1 MDVAKGALRQDV
13 FYAPCASRKTVFC
26 RIFRLSYQRMHR
38 LKRDYL
44 SQIPYIGSPKK
55 AFSPRMAPDDFLFPR
70 YNKDFGI
77 YISMRVYCGNA
88 DI

>member
-44 SQIPYIGSPKK
+44 SQIPAPLPDSPVATERKEYVRELS
-55 AFSPRMAPDDFLFPR
+55 AEESVSVF
-70 YNKDFGI
+70 
-77 YISMRVYCGNA
+77 
-88 DI
+88 